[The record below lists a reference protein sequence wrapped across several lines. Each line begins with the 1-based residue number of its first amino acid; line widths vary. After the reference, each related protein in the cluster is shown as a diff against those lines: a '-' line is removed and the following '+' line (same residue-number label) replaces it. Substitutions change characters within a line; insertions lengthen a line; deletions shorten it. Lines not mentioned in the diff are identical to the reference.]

1 MQHVS
6 QFYSKGMK
14 PGSRRAKI
22 SFPGIALQR
31 NIGFWAPG
39 SGGLECHYQL
49 GSSHAGSGGSRI
61 TAWNKE
67 RAKQCLWNKTPI
79 LAAAV
84 RSNSSLRKS
93 RGSQVNVHGNPFIQW
108 ATLNITLTS
117 HPIHLTLVFNV
128 VSRIKLE
135 INAAAL
141 TFGSQIHAEALDV
154 IYQEKLLTESQLQE
168 DPTGHRLLPP

>member
-22 SFPGIALQR
+22 SFPGQSCR
-31 NIGFWAPG
+31 ETSG
-39 SGGLECHYQL
+39 SGHQAAEDQNVIT
-49 GSSHAGSGGSRI
+49 SWEAVTQEGGSRI

-84 RSNSSLRKS
+84 RSNSSLRKR
-93 RGSQVNVHGNPFIQW
+93 RGPQVNVHGNPFIQW
-108 ATLNITLTS
+108 APLNITLTS

-128 VSRIKLE
+128 ASRIKLE

-154 IYQEKLLTESQLQE
+154 IC
-168 DPTGHRLLPP
+168 